1 MELRPIVLLAALACV
16 SESKRLV
23 IPEGMRKINTG
34 PSLAVAAPA
43 PTPISTS
50 SQLDPLEATDP
61 FAALLDPFSQASARA
76 VPATAARSA
85 APAAPAAAK
94 PPPVAPPPPS
104 VTPPSQRYVLRLV
117 EHGRVWEVEMP
128 EQSGGYEVRIPLG
141 PPVEQPTLADQELLG
156 KEPKQTPS
164 KSYLTGLAKIAEMYS
179 AHRYELALIEL
190 VDLEHEYPKD
200 ARIEAM
206 KGSLY
211 HRLGKTQHAREAWK
225 KALEL
230 DPSNAEVAEA
240 LGSLKEE

>member
-1 MELRPIVLLAALACV
+1 MVLLAALACV
-16 SESKRLV
+16 PESKRLV
-23 IPEGMRKINTG
+23 IPEGMRKMNTG
-34 PSLAVAAPA
+34 PSLAAAPA
-43 PTPISTS
+43 PIAAVQQEP
-50 SQLDPLEATDP
+50 LDAADP
-61 FAALLDPFSQASARA
+61 FAAADPLSE
-76 VPATAARSA
+76 TAARPP
-85 APAAPAAAK
+85 APGTVSMTGKPPARAPAAK
-94 PPPVAPPPPS
+94 PPPAPSRVPQA
-104 VTPPSQRYVLRLV
+104 QRYVLRLV

-156 KEPKQTPS
+156 KETKQTPS

-211 HRLGKTQHAREAWK
+211 HRL
-225 KALEL
+225 
-230 DPSNAEVAEA
+230 
-240 LGSLKEE
+240 

>member
-1 MELRPIVLLAALACV
+1 MELKPIVLLAALACV

-34 PSLAVAAPA
+34 PSLAAAAPNS
-43 PTPISTS
+43 TPSR
-50 SQLDPLEATDP
+50 LDPLEMADP
-61 FAALLDPFSQASARA
+61 FAAADPFSDASVRA

-128 EQSGGYEVRIPLG
+128 EQIGGYEVRIPLG
-141 PPVEQPTLADQELLG
+141 QPVEQPTLADQELLG

>member
-1 MELRPIVLLAALACV
+1 MELKPIVLLAALACV

-34 PSLAVAAPA
+34 PSLAAAA
-43 PTPISTS
+43 PISTPS
-50 SQLDPLEATDP
+50 RLDPLEATDP
-61 FAALLDPFSQASARA
+61 FAAADPFSDASVRA

-85 APAAPAAAK
+85 APAAPAGAK